1 MPGFDFNTLMRQV
14 RKMQEQ
20 ATAKQKELSETVK
33 CEGKAG
39 NGLVVATVNGMR
51 EVVSLKIDPKA
62 VDPADVAMLEDLV
75 TAAVNAAIAEA
86 NKKYEEEMAK
96 VTGGMKIPGLSM

>member
-20 ATAKQKELSETVK
+20 ANAKQQELAEKVR

-39 NGLVVATVNGMR
+39 DGLVTVVVNGMR
-51 EVVSLKIDPKA
+51 ELVSVKIDPKA

-75 TAAVNAAIAEA
+75 TAAANAALAQA
-86 NKKYEEEMAK
+86 AKKYEEEMSK
-96 VTGGMKIPGLSM
+96 VTGGMKIPGLTI